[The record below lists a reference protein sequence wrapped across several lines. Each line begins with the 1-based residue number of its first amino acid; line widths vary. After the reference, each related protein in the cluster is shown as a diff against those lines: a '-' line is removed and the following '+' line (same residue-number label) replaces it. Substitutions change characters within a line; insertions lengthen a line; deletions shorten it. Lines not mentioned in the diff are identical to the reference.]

1 MSLEQPFEATVGNRL
16 LQALANG
23 LGQFRALTR
32 NEEIEGRGVVQGQ
45 VLVDRQIQVAGPTD
59 RLVTVYRGVDR
70 ETYSCMPVCQRRV
83 TLGDGDNYFKSVLEQ
98 AGTMSSTASGSAASG
113 PKAN

>member
-16 LQALANG
+16 LQSLANG

-45 VLVDRQIQVAGPTD
+45 VLVDRQVQPG
-59 RLVTVYRGVDR
+59 
-70 ETYSCMPVCQRRV
+70 
-83 TLGDGDNYFKSVLEQ
+83 
-98 AGTMSSTASGSAASG
+98 SSTT
-113 PKAN
+113 